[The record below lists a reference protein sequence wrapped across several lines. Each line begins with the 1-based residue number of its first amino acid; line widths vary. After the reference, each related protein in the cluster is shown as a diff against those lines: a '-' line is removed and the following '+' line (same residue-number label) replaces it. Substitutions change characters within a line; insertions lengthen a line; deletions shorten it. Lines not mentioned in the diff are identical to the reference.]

1 MKIKLKSSNICL
13 KICLKKKSLKNF
25 KFLLYDTLKN

>member
-13 KICLKKKSLKNF
+13 KICLKKKVLKTLNF
-25 KFLLYDTLKN
+25 CFMTL